1 MNTVDLSN
9 QLAALSD
16 SLKTTNLLIS
26 RLSKLTF
33 QPGSEP
39 LEGDTGV
46 RVEISQDIHDSLKQL
61 EEELEFLKQEADDY
75 KERISQR
82 RRRDSRAAEEVRI
95 TAKVVKLGEEL
106 AHSRQQFRNAQI
118 AAKFASEQAKRQ
130 EREALLEGYRREAE
144 QLAAE
149 EGATTN
155 GSIGGDAREQLF
167 ARRRGHQQQKQLTKD
182 EILVN
187 ASSDVTSALRR
198 THALLSTELERSRF
212 AQETFDESTTAL
224 KQLGEE
230 YSNLDNILSN
240 SRNLLSTLVRS
251 QKSDTWY
258 LETAFYVLVTTL
270 IWLVFRRILYGPFIK
285 LPLFLV
291 NTLIFLANWVFLK
304 PLFFLLT
311 LVGVIT
317 TEPANPNAV
326 TYTASSS
333 TRAPLIVKPSAQ
345 GRASP
350 IPDDIKRNAV
360 PAGAGGAGAKVQDPI
375 LQGKVSEH
383 IGKMAEESA
392 KQNEQPVKRGDGTVL
407 QERGDVPKNPKKKNF
422 EADAED
428 KKHEEAQQQEEQKQR
443 QKRDEL

>member
-1 MNTVDLSN
+1 LSN

-46 RVEISQDIHDSLKQL
+46 RVELAQDIHDSLKQL

-82 RRRDSRAAEEVRI
+82 RRRDSSTAEDVRI

-106 AHSRQQFRNAQI
+106 VHSRQQFRNAQI

-130 EREALLEGYRREAE
+130 EREALLEGT
-144 QLAAE
+144 
-149 EGATTN
+149 TTN
-155 GSIGGDAREQLF
+155 GLIGGDAREQLF
-167 ARRRGHQQQKQLTKD
+167 ARRRGYQQQKQLTKD

-187 ASSDVTSALRR
+187 ATSDVTSALRR

-258 LETAFYVLVTTL
+258 LETAFYILATTL

-291 NTLIFLANWVFLK
+291 NTLIFFANWVFLK

-317 TEPANPNAV
+317 NEPANPNAV
-326 TYTASSS
+326 THTALSS
-333 TRAPLIVKPSAQ
+333 TRTPLIVQPSAQ

-350 IPDDIKRNAV
+350 LPDDVKRNAV
-360 PAGAGGAGAKVQDPI
+360 PAGAGGAGAKVQNPI
-375 LQGKVSEH
+375 LQGKVSED
-383 IGKMAEESA
+383 IGKMAEQSA

-407 QERGDVPKNPKKKNF
+407 QERGDVPKNPKKKTF
-422 EADAED
+422 EAEVED
-428 KKHEEAQQQEEQKQR
+428 EKHEEAQQQGQQKEG